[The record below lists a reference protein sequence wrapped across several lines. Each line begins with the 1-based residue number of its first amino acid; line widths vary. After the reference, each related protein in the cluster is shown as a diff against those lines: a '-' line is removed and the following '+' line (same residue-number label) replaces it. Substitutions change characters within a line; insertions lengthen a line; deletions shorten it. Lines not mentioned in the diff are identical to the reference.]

1 MRLLE
6 HYCQWHMPSHSKHN
20 AGILRLHFASC
31 QNEKAY
37 CRYLLMGVAMVCAL
51 AGTMRAQQ
59 LIGYVATKD
68 ADVAGAKDTLE
79 GRAVLAGS
87 VSVTAKD
94 HTAPIE
100 LARGGT
106 VRVCQTSVLH
116 MSESREMMVAAPLLF
131 SLDRGAIEIETAA
144 TPTDAVMTPDL
155 RMTARSGGPL
165 DLRLR
170 VAANGDTCV
179 ENRGVGA
186 PLLIVSDPFGD
197 ATYEM
202 TAGQHVLFEHG
213 SLHEVVD
220 HETSPC
226 GCPDE
231 KGASMADALLAPPA
245 AQHPFPVAISE
256 GLAPEAEVPQA
267 PPGAVHTQVSEALRY
282 NPQDNTQAEASAPP
296 PATPTHTQPVK
307 NLAHVV
313 GRFFRRIWQHV

>member
-1 MRLLE
+1 MKLRISSMRAYPL
-6 HYCQWHMPSHSKHN
+6 
-20 AGILRLHFASC
+20 IL
-31 QNEKAY
+31 
-37 CRYLLMGVAMVCAL
+37 AL
-51 AGTMRAQQ
+51 TCMMAAPMHAQQ

-68 ADVAGAKDTLE
+68 ADVVGAKDTVE

-94 HTAPIE
+94 HTAPID

-116 MSESREMMVAAPLLF
+116 MTESREMMVAAPLLL
-131 SLDRGAIEIETAA
+131 SLDRGAIEIETKA

-155 RMTARSGGPL
+155 RFTARSGGPL

-170 VAANGDTCV
+170 VAGNGDTCV
-179 ENRGVGA
+179 ENRGTGA
-186 PLLIVSDPFGD
+186 PLLTVSDPFGD
-197 ATYEM
+197 ATYQL

-231 KGASMADALLAPPA
+231 KGVPLADAALAPA
-245 AQHPFPVAISE
+245 AAEHPFPVAISE

-267 PPGAVHTQVSEALRY
+267 TPGEVHTQVSETLRY
-282 NPQDNTQAEASAPP
+282 NAPSSALADVAP
-296 PATPTHTQPVK
+296 PATSAATPPK
-307 NLAHVV
+307 NDLVHVV
-313 GRFFRRIWQHV
+313 GRFFRRIFRHV

>member
-1 MRLLE
+1 M
-6 HYCQWHMPSHSKHN
+6 
-20 AGILRLHFASC
+20 
-31 QNEKAY
+31 
-37 CRYLLMGVAMVCAL
+37 
-51 AGTMRAQQ
+51 
-59 LIGYVATKD
+59 
-68 ADVAGAKDTLE
+68 
-79 GRAVLAGS
+79 
-87 VSVTAKD
+87 SVTAKD
-94 HTAPIE
+94 HTAPIA
-100 LARGGT
+100 LGRGGT

-155 RMTARSGGPL
+155 RLTARSGGPL

-170 VAANGDTCV
+170 VAGNGDTCV
-179 ENRGVGA
+179 ENRGTGA
-186 PLLIVSDPFGD
+186 PLLTVSDPFGD
-197 ATYEM
+197 ATYEL

-231 KGASMADALLAPPA
+231 KGVPVADALLAPAA

-256 GLAPEAEVPQA
+256 GLATEAAVPQA
-267 PPGAVHTQVSEALRY
+267 PPGEVHTQVSEALNY
-282 NPQDNTQAEASAPP
+282 NGQASAQAEAGTPSAAPAPP
-296 PATPTHTQPVK
+296 PPNN

-313 GRFFRRIWQHV
+313 GRFLQDMAQGIERDQRSVSDEAVRPEGAVPGGRDR

>member
-1 MRLLE
+1 M
-6 HYCQWHMPSHSKHN
+6 
-20 AGILRLHFASC
+20 
-31 QNEKAY
+31 
-37 CRYLLMGVAMVCAL
+37 AMACAL
-51 AGTMRAQQ
+51 AMPMRAQQ

-68 ADVAGAKDTLE
+68 ADVVGAKDTVE
-79 GRAVLAGS
+79 GRSVLAGS

-116 MSESREMMVAAPLLF
+116 LSESREMMVAAPLLF
-131 SLDRGAIEIETAA
+131 SLDRGAIEIQTAA

-155 RMTARSGGPL
+155 RFTARSGGAL

-170 VAANGDTCV
+170 VAGNGDTCV
-179 ENRGVGA
+179 ENRGMGA
-186 PLLIVSDPFGD
+186 PMLTVSDPFGD
-197 ATYEM
+197 ATYEL

-213 SLHEVVD
+213 SVHEVVD

-231 KGASMADALLAPPA
+231 KGVSVADAVLAPAA

-267 PPGAVHTQVSEALRY
+267 PAGEVHTQVSETMIYNAQPSAL
-282 NPQDNTQAEASAPP
+282 AEGSTPSATAPAPAPP
-296 PATPTHTQPVK
+296 ANDLV
-307 NLAHVV
+307 HVV
-313 GRFFRRIWQHV
+313 GRFFRRIFRHV